1 MDKGTGVDWD
11 RLLRNEMEWAIQ
23 QKRIVTTDDGFKMR
37 VKIVGPSAQIAHLP
51 VTWANEHEKRIA
63 MWLVSRVAKRTFSQA
78 VIVATDAR
86 FVNVPG
92 FCKRFGIAESTAT
105 NFEAFELER
114 RRIMKGVDFYMGNLP
129 ADCYDDNLLVMVKG
143 PRIARMMATKY
154 AIVKGVAIF
163 EQVEDKGEKIT
174 IEMIPEWWS

>member
-1 MDKGTGVDWD
+1 MDEGTGVDWD

-37 VKIVGPSAQIAHLP
+37 VKIVGPSAQIAHMP
-51 VTWANEHEKRIA
+51 VTWANEDEKRRA
-63 MWLVSRVAKRTFSQA
+63 MLAVSHTAKLTLSQA
-78 VIVATDAR
+78 VIITTDAR

-114 RRIMKGVDFYMGNLP
+114 RRIMKGFDFYMGNLP

-143 PRIARMMATKY
+143 PRIARMMSTKY
-154 AIVKGVAIF
+154 AIVEGVAVF